1 MKTKIAS
8 WRLITGT
15 KDGQETRDQKILEG
29 MKYVEMLRKEHN
41 VLQVLLE
48 KDQIKIIME
57 DK

>member
-8 WRLITGT
+8 WRLTTGT